1 MSYIKL
7 CVRSKS
13 YIYHKVVREVNLFF
27 IYNEKLMVKY
37 EDTPNITEQGT
48 NGESD
53 SSSDD
58 ESDIKAIQTHSKK
71 KVKNLCKIALVRSKF

>member
-1 MSYIKL
+1 
-7 CVRSKS
+7 
-13 YIYHKVVREVNLFF
+13 
-27 IYNEKLMVKY
+27 MVKY